1 MATLQKIRNKAG
13 LLVIVI
19 GVALLAFIIG
29 DFLNSGQAFF
39 RMSQDKV
46 VVVNGKK
53 VTTQEFSELVN
64 RRTEEMQAM
73 FRQQYGMSL
82 PEGYSARI
90 NKDVFDQI
98 VQEMVISDAAA
109 NVGVQV
115 SKEELTDLLQ
125 GDHIA
130 PQIQQMFPS
139 KAELLN
145 FLQVI
150 FNDDLSQYPE
160 NVIEQIQDYRTKW
173 IALEQDVKKQRLSE
187 KYLNLVLKTMAP
199 NKYDLQAS
207 YDNGRKS
214 VEFAYALQ
222 PYSSVAD
229 KDITI
234 T

>member
-98 VQEMVISDAAA
+98 VQEMVISDA
-109 NVGVQV
+109 
-115 SKEELTDLLQ
+115 L
-125 GDHIA
+125 
-130 PQIQQMFPS
+130 PM
-139 KAELLN
+139 
-145 FLQVI
+145 
-150 FNDDLSQYPE
+150 
-160 NVIEQIQDYRTKW
+160 
-173 IALEQDVKKQRLSE
+173 
-187 KYLNLVLKTMAP
+187 
-199 NKYDLQAS
+199 
-207 YDNGRKS
+207 
-214 VEFAYALQ
+214 
-222 PYSSVAD
+222 
-229 KDITI
+229 
-234 T
+234 

>member
-19 GVALLAFIIG
+19 GVALLSRSVIG

-90 NKDVFDQI
+90 NKDVFD
-98 VQEMVISDAAA
+98 
-109 NVGVQV
+109 
-115 SKEELTDLLQ
+115 
-125 GDHIA
+125 
-130 PQIQQMFPS
+130 
-139 KAELLN
+139 
-145 FLQVI
+145 
-150 FNDDLSQYPE
+150 
-160 NVIEQIQDYRTKW
+160 RTR
-173 IALEQDVKKQRLSE
+173 AG
-187 KYLNLVLKTMAP
+187 
-199 NKYDLQAS
+199 
-207 YDNGRKS
+207 NGHR
-214 VEFAYALQ
+214 AMQL
-222 PYSSVAD
+222 PM
-229 KDITI
+229 
-234 T
+234 

>member
-130 PQIQQMFPS
+130 PQIQQMFHS

-150 FNDDLSQYPE
+150 FKTLSNKSKITVP
-160 NVIEQIQDYRTKW
+160 NG
-173 IALEQDVKKQRLSE
+173 LLS
-187 KYLNLVLKTMAP
+187 
-199 NKYDLQAS
+199 NKM
-207 YDNGRKS
+207 
-214 VEFAYALQ
+214 
-222 PYSSVAD
+222 
-229 KDITI
+229 
-234 T
+234 

>member
-1 MATLQKIRNKAG
+1 M
-13 LLVIVI
+13 
-19 GVALLAFIIG
+19 
-29 DFLNSGQAFF
+29 
-39 RMSQDKV
+39 
-46 VVVNGKK
+46 
-53 VTTQEFSELVN
+53 
-64 RRTEEMQAM
+64 
-73 FRQQYGMSL
+73 
-82 PEGYSARI
+82 
-90 NKDVFDQI
+90 
-98 VQEMVISDAAA
+98 
-109 NVGVQV
+109 
-115 SKEELTDLLQ
+115 TDLLQ

-214 VEFAYALQ
+214 VEFAYACNIIPVL
-222 PYSSVAD
+222 PIKTSPSPTRID
-229 KDITI
+229 GSL
-234 T
+234 

>member
-1 MATLQKIRNKAG
+1 
-13 LLVIVI
+13 
-19 GVALLAFIIG
+19 
-29 DFLNSGQAFF
+29 
-39 RMSQDKV
+39 
-46 VVVNGKK
+46 
-53 VTTQEFSELVN
+53 
-64 RRTEEMQAM
+64 
-73 FRQQYGMSL
+73 
-82 PEGYSARI
+82 
-90 NKDVFDQI
+90 
-98 VQEMVISDAAA
+98 MVISDAAA

-187 KYLNLVLKTMAP
+187 KYLNFGSQNDGSQQIRFTSIV
-199 NKYDLQAS
+199 
-207 YDNGRKS
+207 R
-214 VEFAYALQ
+214 
-222 PYSSVAD
+222 
-229 KDITI
+229 
-234 T
+234 